1 MFLVLR
7 RRFLLSPDY
16 AKSVTARTL
25 YVPSIP
31 EGSNNIDELTK
42 IFNRFPG
49 GVRRIWIARYV
60 VYKQHRCMH
69 MPSLFSLFL
78 HYTIPR
84 SRDTKDLPDIVAER
98 EKHVKGLEGAVTNA
112 IAASY
117 KHHAKNKGG
126 DQIESGG
133 SWVIPDKLRPRHRV
147 SPLPISVP
155 CVGRKVDSLEYY
167 HKEIS
172 DLNGKILAA
181 QRSPEAYP
189 QLSSAF
195 IEFNQQIAAHMAA
208 QCVIHSHEL
217 QMAPR
222 FLQIAPS
229 DIIWDNMNIKSLER
243 LIRRF
248 ISLTL
253 TSAIV
258 IFWIIP
264 GKLLVNNVTT
274 TIRTY

>member
-1 MFLVLR
+1 MQGTTYLHAR
-7 RRFLLSPDY
+7 
-16 AKSVTARTL
+16 AKSV
-25 YVPSIP
+25 YP
-31 EGSNNIDELTK
+31 
-42 IFNRFPG
+42 
-49 GVRRIWIARYV
+49 
-60 VYKQHRCMH
+60 
-69 MPSLFSLFL
+69 FL
-78 HYTIPR
+78 HIFFV
-84 SRDTKDLPDIVAER
+84 RDTKDLPDIVAER

-117 KHHAKNKGG
+117 KHHAKNKSG
-126 DQIESGG
+126 DQIEGGG
-133 SWVIPDKLRPRHRV
+133 SWVIPDKLRPTHRV

-264 GKLLVNNVTT
+264 GKSYLSHDYHMVLMIYSSGFCTGCCQHP
-274 TIRTY
+274 IID